1 MEKLDGMSNYEL
13 ARLALDFFRRAVLYY
28 GIWFSEV
35 NHQLGLDEAL
45 QTEEGVYGSYLPI
58 MLKRMGKVFGFEIS
72 HDLPTALVNMPR
84 DRLIAVIDAAAA
96 NWLAEDGL
104 WFQTVEKRQ
113 EMFTAKRCNDTCWAR
128 FSPFEAYSIKRLADL
143 PPEGGLDAPE
153 TALGLR
159 LYSRVNVQSIERQDN
174 SLIFKMINCRV
185 QDARNRKGMED
196 YPCKSVGVV
205 EYSSFA
211 RTIDTRIKTDCIAC
225 PPDPHPRE
233 WFCAWKFYIP

>member
-13 ARLALDFFRRAVLYY
+13 ARLALDFFRRTMLYY

-35 NHQLGLDEAL
+35 NHQLGLEEAL
-45 QTEEGVYGSYLPI
+45 QTEEGVYSSYLPL
-58 MLKRMGKVFGFEIS
+58 MLKRMGKTFGFEIS

-128 FSPFEAYSIKRLADL
+128 FSPFEAYSIKRLANL
-143 PPEGGLDAPE
+143 PQEGGLNALE

-159 LYSRVNVQSIERQDN
+159 LYSRVNVQSTERQGD
-174 SLIFKMINCRV
+174 SLIFKMVNCRV

-211 RTIDTRIKTDCIAC
+211 RTIDTRIKTECISC